1 MKMKKSQLIEQ
12 LVQEMENFSLDS
24 NSKQKTE
31 IARETVNLFFSSIKD
46 AVTNDDRVEIRGFGS
61 FTTKEY
67 GEYTGRNPKTGE
79 RVRVAPK
86 KLPVF
91 RPGRELREMVNENLP
106 KAAKP
111 KAKKGK

>member
-12 LVQEMENFSLDS
+12 LVVEMEGFSLEN

-46 AVTNDDRVEIRGFGS
+46 AVSKGDRVEIRGFGS
-61 FTTKEY
+61 FATKEY

-79 RVRVAPK
+79 KVQVAPK

-91 RPGRELREMVNENLP
+91 RPGRELRDMVNQSAD
-106 KAAKP
+106 K
-111 KAKKGK
+111 

>member
-1 MKMKKSQLIEQ
+1 MKMKKSQLIEK
-12 LVQEMENFSLDS
+12 LVAEMENMAIDT

-31 IARETVNLFFSSIKD
+31 IARETVNLFFNSVKE
-46 AVTNDDRVEIRGFGS
+46 AVGNGDRVEIRGFGS

-79 RVRVAPK
+79 KVQVAPK

-91 RPGRELREMVNENLP
+91 RPGRELREQVNSNL
-106 KAAKP
+106 
-111 KAKKGK
+111 KK

>member
-12 LVQEMENFSLDS
+12 LVQQMDDFAIES

-31 IARETVNLFFSSIKD
+31 IARETVNLFFNSIKD
-46 AVTNDDRVEIRGFGS
+46 AVGNGDRVEIRGFGS

-79 RVRVAPK
+79 KVKVAPK

-91 RPGRELREMVNENLP
+91 RPGRELRDMVNENLDRV
-106 KAAKP
+106 KED
-111 KAKKGK
+111 